1 MPEYEGFVASIR
13 DDGKAEVL
21 IRPETSGILGAPS
34 VSAKVCHCASSGSSV
49 TLEAL
54 NLLQATV
61 GDRVTIEVKLS
72 VLIRNVGILIGTP
85 ILALALGWAVSLL
98 LEGGYFFGLPIT
110 FFCVFS
116 SLPLGVAA
124 GMLLHRHWSKGNLAI
139 ISRII
144 RTREEM
150 ASGSLLFPGDL
161 QGISQDRDLCRG
173 IERSSLCSS
182 AGQLSQGE

>member
-13 DDGKAEVL
+13 DDRKAEVL
-21 IRPETSGILGAPS
+21 IQPETPGIVGAPS
-34 VSAKVCHCASSGSSV
+34 VSAKVCHCASSSSQV

-54 NLLQATV
+54 NPLQAAV
-61 GDRVTIEVKLS
+61 GDQVTIEVKVS
-72 VLIRNVGILIGTP
+72 VLIRNAGILIGTP
-85 ILALALGWAVSLL
+85 ILALAVGWVVSLL
-98 LEGGYFFGLPIT
+98 LGGSYLFGLPTT
-110 FFCVFS
+110 FFCVFF

-124 GMLLHRHWSKGNLAI
+124 GVLLHRHWSKGNLPV

-150 ASGSLLFPGDL
+150 ASVSLLFPGDL
-161 QGISQDRDLCRG
+161 QGISQDCDLCRKT
-173 IERSSLCSS
+173 ERSSLCSS